1 MKQITGFLLAFSILT
16 QAFVP
21 TLWVLDYQWRRTVY
35 LQHCENKNKTEMH
48 CDGKCYLKK
57 RIIANPGNDTKA
69 PRLPD
74 NFFSIRDLNLYC
86 DSVPAFSLPDAACDS
101 YLLLPSYYWWR
112 LPEPPVFP
120 VFKPP
125 AQA

>member
-1 MKQITGFLLAFSILT
+1 VKQITGILLAFSILT

-21 TLWVLDYQWRRTVY
+21 TLWVLDYQWRRSVY
-35 LQHCENKNKTEMH
+35 LQHCENKNNAALH

-57 RIIANPGNDTKA
+57 RIRANPAKDTQA

-74 NFFSIRDLNLYC
+74 NYFSIKDLNLYC
-86 DSVPAFSLPDAACDS
+86 EAVPAFTLPTAS
-101 YLLLPSYYWWR
+101 TGLPLLPTVYRWH
-112 LPEPPVFP
+112 LPVPPVFP

-125 AQA
+125 AGA